1 MPQVATELHS
11 RPPFERMM
19 RIHESLKAGHYPNC
33 SKLARAIEVST
44 RTIKRDV
51 DFMKYCSSACGWWMA
66 TFRR

>member
-1 MPQVATELHS
+1 MRDLTAMPQVAAELHS

-44 RTIKRDV
+44 RARIV
-51 DFMKYCSSACGWWMA
+51 NPA
-66 TFRR
+66 